1 MKRTSS
7 EKRFTVRLIES
18 LEDIRK
24 GENNIV
30 LFGSVGN
37 GKTYLLNKLC
47 GTSYPTA
54 DDGYSCTRTVQ
65 FSYSLNHNMVIIDFP
80 GLNAVKDIVGHL
92 KTQKTA
98 LSAIPIRMICFIIK
112 YSSRN
117 DDFERELSQM
127 LYIFNSYTSNIAI
140 IISKSEKATRKTKE
154 DIKFLFK
161 NRFGIENTIFT
172 TTKTNGYDLCDEFN
186 KLKNKMENIKQIIV
200 KTRDLAKTVPSL
212 YNKDM
217 AKEKEVY
224 EDKFYDALDNFKKE
238 VEKATDP
245 DLKRALYFAFKDYK
259 DKLLEE
265 YTNTIRNKKIDGK
278 EPDCDSVVAEVL
290 MFDNHI
296 FNEFNE
302 FRKSIESQIEVKSSN
317 YNGEYNRFKKCPH
330 CGIIWFKIKGCDSVV
345 CGKRTKAEDKIIGKY
360 KKYTVT
366 YVDNKVVISIQDIG
380 EDAKKINN
388 PMMSNNNIS
397 EINQMNNPMISNNNI
412 SQNNRIYNSMTL
424 NNNNPMMNMMSNNN
438 NMSQNN
444 PMMNIM
450 SNNNNMSQNN
460 PMMNMMSNNNNNLM
474 MNMMSNDN
482 NISQNNRMYNSMTLN
497 NNNNQ
502 MMNMMS
508 NNNNNPM
515 MNMMQNNNNSPNNQ
529 MMMNMM
535 NMMNNMSLNNEVED
549 EDEFVGL
556 TKKENLENLQREKE
570 GKIKIQP
577 FGCGR
582 SLNWKDMEDV
592 SDEVILK
599 LKEISIDDY
608 HAGFLNISEKINN

>member
-7 EKRFTVRLIES
+7 ENRFTVRLLEN

-37 GKTYLLNKLC
+37 GKTFLLNKLC

-65 FSYSLNHNMVIIDFP
+65 FAYSLNHNMVIIDFP

-127 LYIFNSYTSNIAI
+127 LYIFNSYTSNITI
-140 IISKSEKATRKTKE
+140 IISKSEKVNSKTKE
-154 DIKFLFK
+154 EIKFLFK

-172 TTKTNGYDLCDEFN
+172 TKKTNGYDLCDEFN

-217 AKEKEVY
+217 AKEKELY
-224 EDKFYDALDNFKKE
+224 EDKFYDALENFKKE

-265 YTNTIRNKKIDGK
+265 YTNTIKNKKIDGK
-278 EPDCDSVVAEVL
+278 EPDPDSVVAEVL
-290 MFDNHI
+290 MFDNQI

-330 CGIIWFKIKGCDSVV
+330 CGLIWFKIKGCDSVV
-345 CGKRTKAEDKIIGKY
+345 CGKRTKAEDKIVGKY

-366 YVDNKVVISIQDIG
+366 YVDNKVIITFQDIG
-380 EDAKKINN
+380 EDAKMMNNMNFNRMLNTNRILSNNQMMN
-388 PMMSNNNIS
+388 PMMSNNNMS
-397 EINQMNNPMISNNNI
+397 QFNQMSNPMLLNNNI
-412 SQNNRIYNSMTL
+412 SQNNLMANSMML
-424 NNNNPMMNMMSNNN
+424 NNNMSQNMQMMMNMMSNNNNLSLNNPMMNMMSNNDN
-438 NMSQNN
+438 FSQ
-444 PMMNIM
+444 
-450 SNNNNMSQNN
+450 
-460 PMMNMMSNNNNNLM
+460 
-474 MNMMSNDN
+474 
-482 NISQNNRMYNSMTLN
+482 
-497 NNNNQ
+497 NNQ

-508 NNNNNPM
+508 NNNNISQNNPMM
-515 MNMMQNNNNSPNNQ
+515 MNMMSNDNNNSPHNQ
-529 MMMNMM
+529 MTNMMNMM
-535 NMMNNMSLNNEVED
+535 NMMNNMNLNYED
-549 EDEFVGL
+549 DDEFVGL

-592 SDEVILK
+592 SDDVILK
-599 LKEISIDDY
+599 LKEIAIDDY
-608 HAGFLNISEKINN
+608 HAGFLNISEKINP

>member
-1 MKRTSS
+1 
-7 EKRFTVRLIES
+7 
-18 LEDIRK
+18 
-24 GENNIV
+24 
-30 LFGSVGN
+30 
-37 GKTYLLNKLC
+37 
-47 GTSYPTA
+47 
-54 DDGYSCTRTVQ
+54 
-65 FSYSLNHNMVIIDFP
+65 MVIIDFP

-217 AKEKEVY
+217 AREKEIY

-388 PMMSNNNIS
+388 PMMNPMMSNNNIS

-508 NNNNNPM
+508 NNNNMSQNNPMNNSMTLNNNNNNNLMMNMMSNNNNNPM

>member
-7 EKRFTVRLIES
+7 ENRFTVRLLEN

-37 GKTYLLNKLC
+37 GKTFLLNKLC

-65 FSYSLNHNMVIIDFP
+65 FAYSLNHNMVIIDFP

-127 LYIFNSYTSNIAI
+127 LYIFNSYTSNITI
-140 IISKSEKATRKTKE
+140 IISKSEKVNSKTKE
-154 DIKFLFK
+154 EIKFLFK

-172 TTKTNGYDLCDEFN
+172 TKKTNGYDLCDEFN

-217 AKEKEVY
+217 AKEKELY
-224 EDKFYDALDNFKKE
+224 EDKFYDALENFKKE

-265 YTNTIRNKKIDGK
+265 YTNTIKNKKIDGK
-278 EPDCDSVVAEVL
+278 EPDPDSVVAEVL
-290 MFDNHI
+290 MFDNQI

-330 CGIIWFKIKGCDSVV
+330 CGLIWFKIKGCDSVV
-345 CGKRTKAEDKIIGKY
+345 CGKRTKAEDKIVGKY

-366 YVDNKVVISIQDIG
+366 YVDNKVIITFQDIG
-380 EDAKKINN
+380 EDAKMMNNMNFNRMLNTNRILSNNQMMN
-388 PMMSNNNIS
+388 PMMSNNNMS
-397 EINQMNNPMISNNNI
+397 QFNQMSNPMLLNNNI
-412 SQNNRIYNSMTL
+412 SQNNLMANSMML
-424 NNNNPMMNMMSNNN
+424 NNNMSQNMQMMMNMMSNNNNLSLNNPMMNMMSNNDN
-438 NMSQNN
+438 FSQ
-444 PMMNIM
+444 
-450 SNNNNMSQNN
+450 
-460 PMMNMMSNNNNNLM
+460 
-474 MNMMSNDN
+474 
-482 NISQNNRMYNSMTLN
+482 
-497 NNNNQ
+497 NNQ

-508 NNNNNPM
+508 NNNNISQNNPMM
-515 MNMMQNNNNSPNNQ
+515 MNMMSNDNNNSPHNQ
-529 MMMNMM
+529 MTNMMNMM
-535 NMMNNMSLNNEVED
+535 NMMNKNSTFWM
-549 EDEFVGL
+549 
-556 TKKENLENLQREKE
+556 
-570 GKIKIQP
+570 
-577 FGCGR
+577 
-582 SLNWKDMEDV
+582 W
-592 SDEVILK
+592 
-599 LKEISIDDY
+599 
-608 HAGFLNISEKINN
+608 